1 MSQPDERGLSNP
13 KLTLEEYRTPDHRD
27 LTEDFEPEGD
37 PMQEP
42 DYYFCMCCGTQTGG
56 HAFDCPRCMGPMEEG
71 YF

>member
-1 MSQPDERGLSNP
+1 MKED
-13 KLTLEEYRTPDHRD
+13 
-27 LTEDFEPEGD
+27 DFESED
-37 PMQEP
+37 DCIQEP